1 MSQTSYRQGHTCKP
15 FILILCGRAS
25 LRTLTFCLCL
35 SIPQRRM
42 LLHCL
47 IMFPSLSWTRVAN
60 TGCRAQA
67 HPRCLINP
75 WKGSCR
81 TINSQSY
88 PCQRFIGFLFLSS
101 LPPVYRNVA
110 VKIRVSGL
118 QDSTIPLAIGALVL
132 CGFFPSLLAT
142 DLLNLCNIE
151 MKLLVH

>member
-1 MSQTSYRQGHTCKP
+1 MSQTSYRQECTCKP

-25 LRTLTFCLCL
+25 LGTLTFCFCL

-42 LLHCL
+42 LLDCL
-47 IMFPSLSWTRVAN
+47 IMFSSLSWTAVAN

-67 HPRCLINP
+67 RPRCLVNL

-88 PCQRFIGFLFLSS
+88 PCKRFSGFLFLSFLS
-101 LPPVYRNVA
+101 PVCRNVA

-118 QDSTIPLAIGALVL
+118 QDSTIHLAIGELVL
-132 CGFFPSLLAT
+132 WGFCPPCWLLICLICAV
-142 DLLNLCNIE
+142 L
-151 MKLLVH
+151 K